1 MPKKT
6 LGSNAGGNK
15 AIAQLGRVSSLD
27 EIVTASQSKSGQDK
41 TREIIFSH
49 GGPTYSAD
57 PETPTLLLERSA
69 DGTIRRGCFRNRIFV
84 PVAAA

>member
-1 MPKKT
+1 MPRET

-15 AIAQLGRVSSLD
+15 AITQLGRVSSLD

-41 TREIIFSH
+41 TREIILSH

-57 PETPTLLLERSA
+57 PENATLLLERCA
-69 DGTIRRGCFRNRIFV
+69 DGTIRRGRFVNRKFI
-84 PVAAA
+84 PVA

>member
-1 MPKKT
+1 MPKET

-27 EIVTASQSKSGQDK
+27 EIVSASQSKSGQDK

-57 PETPTLLLERSA
+57 PENPTLQLERCA
-69 DGTIRRGCFRNRIFV
+69 DGTIRRGRFV
-84 PVAAA
+84 SRKFIPVA